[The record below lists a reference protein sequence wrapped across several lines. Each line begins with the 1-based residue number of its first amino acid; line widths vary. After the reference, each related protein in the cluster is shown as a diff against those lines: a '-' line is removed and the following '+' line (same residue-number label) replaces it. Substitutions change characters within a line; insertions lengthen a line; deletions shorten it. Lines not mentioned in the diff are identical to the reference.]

1 MSVHAVNPPLILDL
15 DASVRDVGA
24 ADRLPLGQWQ
34 ERLRFSCSRRDLDR
48 FAAAIAP
55 LLAPPHGTVLT
66 GSGDFHHLSLP
77 LVAHAARQR
86 RLRVVVL
93 DNHPDNMRFPFGV
106 HCGSWV
112 GRAAA
117 LPGVVDVH
125 VLGISSPDAGGAHAW
140 ENQLGALRNGGVH
153 YWCVDVDTAW
163 ARRRGIEGVRNFDS
177 PAALVAEF
185 VGRMRRDPT
194 PIHFSIDK
202 DVFAPEVVRT
212 NWDQG
217 RFRLDDALALI
228 SALKPHI
235 VSSDITG
242 EVSLYR
248 YRSLFKRL
256 LSRIDQQPD
265 PVPGEIDAWQQAQA
279 DVNRALIAA
288 LG

>member
-1 MSVHAVNPPLILDL
+1 MSVHPVKVPLILDL
-15 DASVRDVGA
+15 DGSVRDIGI

-48 FAAAIAP
+48 FAVAIAP
-55 LLAPPHGTVLT
+55 LLAVAHGTVLT

-77 LVAHAARQR
+77 LVAHAARQG

-125 VLGISSPDAGGAHAW
+125 VLGISSADAGGSHAW
-140 ENQLGALRNGGVH
+140 ENQLGVLRSGRVH
-153 YWCVDVDTAW
+153 YWCVDVDIAW
-163 ARRRGIEGVRNFDS
+163 ARRRGIEGIRNFDS

-185 VGRMRRDPT
+185 AKATKRSPT

-202 DVFAPEVVRT
+202 DVFATEVVRT

-217 RFRLDDALALI
+217 RFRLDDALAI
-228 SALKPHI
+228 IAALKPHI

-248 YRSLFKRL
+248 YRNLFKRL

-265 PVPGEIDAWQQAQA
+265 PAPSEIEAWQLAQA
-279 DVNRALIAA
+279 DLNRALIAA

>member
-1 MSVHAVNPPLILDL
+1 MNVPLILDL
-15 DASVRDVGA
+15 DNSIGDIGLS
-24 ADRLPLGQWQ
+24 DRLPLQHWQ
-34 ERLRFSCSRRDLDR
+34 ERLRFSCSRRDLQR
-48 FAAAIAP
+48 FAEAIAP
-55 LLAPPHGTVLT
+55 VLMATHGTVMM

-77 LVAHAARQR
+77 LVELEARR
-86 RLRVVVL
+86 RPLRVVVL

-125 VLGISSPDAGGAHAW
+125 VLGISSADAGSGHAW
-140 ENQLGALRNGGVH
+140 ENQLGVLRNGRVH

-163 ARRRGIEGVRNFDS
+163 ARRRGIAGIHNFDS
-177 PAALVAEF
+177 PSMLVAEF
-185 VGRMRRDPT
+185 VKRMRRDPT
-194 PIHFSIDK
+194 QIHFSIDK
-202 DVFAPEVVRT
+202 DVFSPEVVRT

-217 RFRLDDALALI
+217 RFHLDDALTLI

-256 LSRIDQQPD
+256 LSRIDQQPE
-265 PVPGEIDAWQQAQA
+265 PAPGEIDAWQREQAE
-279 DVNRALIAA
+279 VNRQLIAA
-288 LG
+288 LA